1 MSGRSVLMAIV
12 LSAWLVIGIL
22 VFITVAYVGLIGV
35 GVVGLVLLFVCTLVE
50 LDTDRPVGSGGIVTP
65 GFLARQVEVAAA
77 LRPEERVSSLADR
90 LLSLQSVRFYKLL
103 GAALAVVGLGGFLLF
118 QV

>member
-1 MSGRSVLMAIV
+1 MSGRSILMAIV

-22 VFITVAYVGLIGV
+22 VFVTVAYVGLIGV

-50 LDTDRPVGSGGIVTP
+50 LDTDRPVGTGGIVTP

-77 LRPEERVSSLADR
+77 QRPEERASTMADR
-90 LLSLQSVRFYKLL
+90 MLSLQSVRFYKVL
-103 GAALAVVGLGGFLLF
+103 GAGLAVVGLGGFLLF

>member
-22 VFITVAYVGLIGV
+22 VFITVAYVGFIGV

-77 LRPEERVSSLADR
+77 QRPEERASSLAER
-90 LLSLQSVRFYKLL
+90 LLWPKSRRFFKVL
-103 GAALAVVGLGGFLLF
+103 GAGLAVVGLGGFLLF